1 MARRAPAHPG
11 LSAGGEAVLLVNA
24 AARKGDAALS
34 AARAALE
41 AAGVVLAE
49 ALVVEPG
56 GLTERVEAAV
66 AAGAGRV
73 IVGGGDGSLAAAAS
87 ALAGTGAA
95 LGVLPL
101 GTANDFARTLGIPDD
116 LARAGKVIARGRVRR
131 GDVGWAGRRAFLNA
145 ASVGASSE
153 LTRRLDDGLKRR
165 AGTLAYPVAGAAAAG
180 QPPFRA
186 RLEVDGRTED
196 LHALQVVV
204 GNGRYHGGGRLIAP
218 RARADDHLLDVYVL
232 TSASSPGAPRLRDR
246 LRDLA
251 GLARYAL
258 LLLRGRHLEHPGVL
272 HVRATR
278 ASLWTD
284 PPLDIDADG
293 ELAGSTPAEFR
304 VAPGQ
309 LAVLAP

>member
-1 MARRAPAHPG
+1 MARGAPASPR

-24 AARKGDAALS
+24 AARRGEAALS
-34 AARAALE
+34 AARAALAE
-41 AAGVVLAE
+41 AGVPLAE
-49 ALVVEPG
+49 ARAVGPAE
-56 GLTERVEAAV
+56 LTERVEAAV
-66 AAGAGRV
+66 AAGAARV
-73 IVGGGDGSLAAAAS
+73 VVGGGDGSLGSAAAA
-87 ALAGTGAA
+87 LAGSGAA

-101 GTANDFARTLGIPDD
+101 GTANDFARTLRIPDD
-116 LARAGKVIARGRVRR
+116 LAAAARVVARGRVRR
-131 GDVGWAGRRAFLNA
+131 VDVGWAGRRAFLNA

-153 LTRRLDDGLKRR
+153 LTRRLDDRLKRR

-180 QPPFRA
+180 QPPFRV

-196 LHALQVVV
+196 LDALQVVV

-218 RARADDHLLDVYVL
+218 RARVDDHLLDVYVL
-232 TSASSPGAPRLRDR
+232 AASSSPGAPRLRDR

-258 LLLRGRHLEHPGVL
+258 LLLRGRHLEHQGVL
-272 HVRATR
+272 HVRAGR
-278 ASLWTD
+278 AALWTD
-284 PPLDIDADG
+284 PPLEIDADG